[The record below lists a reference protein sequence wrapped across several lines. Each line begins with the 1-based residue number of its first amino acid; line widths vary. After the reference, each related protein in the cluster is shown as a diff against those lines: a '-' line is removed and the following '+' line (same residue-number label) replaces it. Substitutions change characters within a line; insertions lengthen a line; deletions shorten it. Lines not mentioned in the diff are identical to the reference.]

1 MNSQVRVAT
10 VAVSAQTIANAGRNV
25 TILWMVVA
33 GLAGLL
39 ALDGCGH
46 AHGVEHADP
55 NAASAESS
63 SGKAPNSTPPADH
76 PVRASKTEAHAEP
89 ASDTKTAAPSEVP
102 LSSSPSGLLQSGA
115 AKQIQERLAALGFL
129 DDEKTSGAI
138 DDSTGAALRKFQQS
152 RDLAATGTPDQETVR
167 KLDLDP
173 KQIFRAASAP

>member
-129 DDEKTSGAI
+129 DDRLNVGAQAPVLQRGYEHHELLGHLAGRRVVGDVLAEHRRDVLAQHERQGSG
-138 DDSTGAALRKFQQS
+138 G
-152 RDLAATGTPDQETVR
+152 
-167 KLDLDP
+167 
-173 KQIFRAASAP
+173 